1 MTKQPPHG
9 FILIELVTTLILV
22 GVIGAFASLFLY
34 NGINGYLAS
43 KRNSETALKAQV
55 VLDRISAELRHI
67 SSLDEEAPPV
77 VNTSIT
83 YRSFDSKLAGTR
95 TIRYEVNTKTIF
107 FKVKHGTSD
116 PTENPLLDK
125 VTGFKLDWESADLDN
140 ADGDGNPSTG
150 SQEIGAFR
158 IEFQVEGVEA
168 PFRVKIHPRV
178 FIAKP

>member
-1 MTKQPPHG
+1 MPKQPSHG
-9 FILIELVTTLILV
+9 FVLIELVTTLILV

-43 KRNSETALKAQV
+43 KRNSETALKAQG

-67 SSLDEEAPPV
+67 STLVADAPPV

-83 YRSFDSKLAGTR
+83 YRSFDSKLTGTR
-95 TIRYEVNTKTIF
+95 TIRFDNSGLIF
-107 FKVKHGTSD
+107 LKIKKGTAD
-116 PTENPLLDK
+116 QTENLLLDK

-140 ADGDGNPSTG
+140 ADGDDNPATG
-150 SQEIGAFR
+150 SQEVAMFR
-158 IEFQVEGVEA
+158 IEFQVEGVET